1 MMDSYL
7 TIKNLKVGFQ
17 SYSGLNRVVDID
29 DLTIE
34 RGQAF
39 ALVGESGSGKSV
51 TAFALQQLLT
61 VPPAVISADELTLDG
76 IQILD
81 KSQKEMTD
89 IRGRKIAMIFQDPMS
104 TLNPVFTVGE
114 QITQAVRRNRKLG
127 RQEARKRAIELIET
141 VKLPDAERILSKYPH
156 ELSGGQRQRIIIAI
170 ALGCGAEFLIAD
182 EPTRNLDVTIQAG
195 ILKLLATL
203 QREEKLTVLFITNN
217 LSLVPLLCDQTALL
231 YKGQVMECGTVAE
244 VIDGHCHPY
253 TEALI
258 QPLPVT
264 EEEKEAV
271 KTATA
276 EEIPVERGCLFQNKC
291 RFCTPLCREQAPE
304 VVSLSPTHKVRCHRY
319 QEGVR
324 EQWANQS

>member
-1 MMDSYL
+1 MDSYL
-7 TIKNLKVGFQ
+7 IIKNLKVGFQ
-17 SYSGLNRVVDID
+17 SYSGLHNVVDID
-29 DLTIE
+29 ELTIE
-34 RGQAF
+34 RGQSY
-39 ALVGESGSGKSV
+39 ALVGESGSGKTV

-61 VPPAVISADELTLDG
+61 VPPARISAEELSLDG
-76 IQILD
+76 IHILE
-81 KSQKEMTD
+81 KSQREMTE

-114 QITQAVRRNRKLG
+114 QIIQAVRCNHKLSK
-127 RQEARKRAIELIET
+127 REAHQRAVELVET
-141 VKLPDAERILSKYPH
+141 VKLPDAERILKKYPH

-170 ALGCGAEFLIAD
+170 ALGCGAELLIAD

-203 QREEKLTVLFITNN
+203 QREQKLTVLFITNN
-217 LSLVPLLCDQTALL
+217 LSLVPLLCERVGLL
-231 YKGQVMECGTVAE
+231 YHGQIMESGTTAE

-264 EEEKEAV
+264 QSEKEAV

-276 EEIPVERGCLFQNKC
+276 EEAPVEQGCPFQNKC
-291 RFCTPLCREQAPE
+291 RFCAQICRQEAPGM
-304 VVSLSPTHKVRCHRY
+304 VSLSSTHKVRCHRY

-324 EQWANQS
+324 EQWASQS

>member
-1 MMDSYL
+1 MDSYL
-7 TIKNLKVGFQ
+7 SVKNLKVGFQ
-17 SYSGLNRVVDID
+17 SYSGLHTVVDID
-29 DLTIE
+29 ELAIE
-34 RGQAF
+34 RGQAY

-51 TAFALQQLLT
+51 MAFALQQLLT
-61 VPPAVISADELTLDG
+61 VPPARVSADELSLDG

-81 KSQKEMTD
+81 KSQKQMTD

-114 QITQAVRRNRKLG
+114 QIIQAVRRNHKLNK
-127 RQEARKRAIELIET
+127 QEARKRAIELVET
-141 VKLPDAERILSKYPH
+141 VKLPDAERILKKYPH

-170 ALGCGAEFLIAD
+170 ALGCGADFLIAD

-203 QREEKLTVLFITNN
+203 QKEQKLTVLFITNN
-217 LSLVPLLCDQTALL
+217 LSLVPLLCDHVGLL
-231 YKGQVMECGTVAE
+231 YRGQIMESGTTAE

-264 EEEKEAV
+264 QSEKEAV

-276 EEIPVERGCLFQNKC
+276 EETPVEQGCLFQNKC
-291 RFCTPLCREQAPE
+291 RFCTRLCREKAPE
-304 VVSLSPTHKVRCHRY
+304 VVSLSDTHKVRCHRY

-324 EQWANQS
+324 EQWANRS

>member
-1 MMDSYL
+1 MDSYL
-7 TIKNLKVGFQ
+7 SVKNLKVGFQ
-17 SYSGLNRVVDID
+17 SYSGLHTVVDID
-29 DLTIE
+29 ELAVE
-34 RGQAF
+34 RGQAY

-51 TAFALQQLLT
+51 MAFALQQLLT
-61 VPPAVISADELTLDG
+61 VPPARISADELSLDG
-76 IQILD
+76 IPILD
-81 KSQKEMTD
+81 KSQKEMAD

-114 QITQAVRRNRKLG
+114 QIIQAVRRNHKLNK
-127 RQEARKRAIELIET
+127 RDAFKRAIELVET
-141 VKLPDAERILSKYPH
+141 VKLPDAERILKKYPH

-170 ALGCGAEFLIAD
+170 ALGCGADFLIAD

-203 QREEKLTVLFITNN
+203 QREQKLTVLFITNN
-217 LSLVPLLCDQTALL
+217 LSLVPLLCDRVGLL
-231 YKGQVMECGTVAE
+231 YRGQLMESGTTEE

-264 EEEKEAV
+264 RSEKEAV

-276 EEIPVERGCLFQNKC
+276 EEAPVERGCLFQNKC
-291 RFCTPLCREQAPE
+291 RFCTQLCREKAPE
-304 VVSLSPTHKVRCHRY
+304 AVSLSGTHRVRCHRY

>member
-1 MMDSYL
+1 MDSYL

-141 VKLPDAERILSKYPH
+141 VKLPDAERIMSKYPH

-291 RFCTPLCREQAPE
+291 RLCTQLCREQVPE

>member
-1 MMDSYL
+1 MDSYL
-7 TIKNLKVGFQ
+7 AIKNLKVGFQ

-114 QITQAVRRNRKLG
+114 QITQAVRRNHKLG

-231 YKGQVMECGTVAE
+231 YKGQVMECGKVAE

-291 RFCTPLCREQAPE
+291 RFCAPLCREQAPE

>member
-1 MMDSYL
+1 MDSYL

-114 QITQAVRRNRKLG
+114 QITQAVRRNHKLG

-291 RFCTPLCREQAPE
+291 RFCAPLCREQAPE

>member
-291 RFCTPLCREQAPE
+291 RLCTQLCREQVPE

>member
-1 MMDSYL
+1 MDSYL
-7 TIKNLKVGFQ
+7 AIKNLKVGFQ

-114 QITQAVRRNRKLG
+114 QITQAVRRNHKLG

-253 TEALI
+253 PEALI

-291 RFCTPLCREQAPE
+291 RFCAPLCREQAPE

>member
-1 MMDSYL
+1 M
-7 TIKNLKVGFQ
+7 
-17 SYSGLNRVVDID
+17 
-29 DLTIE
+29 
-34 RGQAF
+34 
-39 ALVGESGSGKSV
+39 GESGSGKSV

-291 RFCTPLCREQAPE
+291 RLCTQLCREQVPE

>member
-1 MMDSYL
+1 M
-7 TIKNLKVGFQ
+7 
-17 SYSGLNRVVDID
+17 
-29 DLTIE
+29 
-34 RGQAF
+34 
-39 ALVGESGSGKSV
+39 
-51 TAFALQQLLT
+51 
-61 VPPAVISADELTLDG
+61 
-76 IQILD
+76 
-81 KSQKEMTD
+81 
-89 IRGRKIAMIFQDPMS
+89 
-104 TLNPVFTVGE
+104 
-114 QITQAVRRNRKLG
+114 RRNHKLG

-291 RFCTPLCREQAPE
+291 RFCAPLCREQAPE

>member
-1 MMDSYL
+1 MDSYL

-291 RFCTPLCREQAPE
+291 RFCAPLCREQSPE

>member
-1 MMDSYL
+1 MDRYL
-7 TIKNLKVGFQ
+7 TIKNLRVDFQ
-17 SYSGLNRVVDID
+17 SYSGLHNVVQID
-29 DLTIE
+29 ELAIE
-34 RGQAF
+34 RGQSY

-51 TAFALQQLLT
+51 MAFALQQLLT
-61 VPPAVISADELTLDG
+61 VPPARISADELTLDG
-76 IQILD
+76 IPILE
-81 KSQKEMTD
+81 KSQREMTG

-114 QITQAVRRNRKLG
+114 QIIQAVRCNHQMGKR
-127 RQEARKRAIELIET
+127 EAYRRAIELVET
-141 VKLPDAERILSKYPH
+141 VKLPDAERILKKYPH

-170 ALGCGAEFLIAD
+170 ALGCGADFLIAD

-203 QREEKLTVLFITNN
+203 QQEQKLTVLFITNN
-217 LSLVPLLCDQTALL
+217 LSLVPLLCERVGLL
-231 YKGQVMECGTVAE
+231 YRGQIMESGTVAD

-264 EEEKEAV
+264 EQEKEAV
-271 KTATA
+271 KAAAA
-276 EEIPVERGCLFQNKC
+276 EEAPVEQGCLFQNKC
-291 RFCTPLCREQAPE
+291 PFCKPVCRQT
-304 VVSLSPTHKVRCHRY
+304 SPQMASMSGTHKVRCHRY

-324 EQWANQS
+324 EQWANPS

>member
-1 MMDSYL
+1 M
-7 TIKNLKVGFQ
+7 
-17 SYSGLNRVVDID
+17 
-29 DLTIE
+29 
-34 RGQAF
+34 
-39 ALVGESGSGKSV
+39 

-114 QITQAVRRNRKLG
+114 QITQAVRRNHKLG

-244 VIDGHCHPY
+244 VIAGHCHPY

-291 RFCTPLCREQAPE
+291 RFCAPLCREQAPE

>member
-1 MMDSYL
+1 MDSYL

-264 EEEKEAV
+264 EEEILSVSIAKA
-271 KTATA
+271 KGLGNYHLMMGQNPIYIITC
-276 EEIPVERGCLFQNKC
+276 RGGD
-291 RFCTPLCREQAPE
+291 
-304 VVSLSPTHKVRCHRY
+304 V
-319 QEGVR
+319 
-324 EQWANQS
+324 

>member
-1 MMDSYL
+1 MDSYL
-7 TIKNLKVGFQ
+7 AIKNLKVGFQ

-114 QITQAVRRNRKLG
+114 QITQAVRRNHKLG

-291 RFCTPLCREQAPE
+291 RFCAPLCREQAPE

>member
-1 MMDSYL
+1 MDSYL

-291 RFCTPLCREQAPE
+291 RLCTQLCREQVPE

>member
-7 TIKNLKVGFQ
+7 AIKNLKVGFQ

-114 QITQAVRRNRKLG
+114 QITQAVRRNHKLG

-291 RFCTPLCREQAPE
+291 RFCAPLCREQAPE